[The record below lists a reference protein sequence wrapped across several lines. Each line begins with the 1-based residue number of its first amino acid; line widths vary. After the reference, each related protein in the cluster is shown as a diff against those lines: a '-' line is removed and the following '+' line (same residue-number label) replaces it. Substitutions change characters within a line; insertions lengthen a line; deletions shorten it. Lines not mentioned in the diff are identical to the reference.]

1 MIFDSI
7 DGSMDD
13 SDAGFIDIED
23 ERGMAVVRDPMRS
36 GLFEV
41 IRRHRG
47 GASLADLA
55 ATGLGSRQL
64 TACIDDLTAVGLI
77 KRLRARRGSAT
88 RYQATCQ
95 RITIVANP
103 ARPEHVIAVRSAFKD
118 ATRDIAQA
126 LQDAEGHDGKLG
138 GAERL
143 IDIRLKLDFRPEEWT
158 EFMRRIR
165 AVYDYAQ
172 VVSESRN
179 QRAGDR
185 VAGCDHVLA
194 IRIMPTRAPM
204 LPAPTIRHASRE
216 QIRAAGEADSGSMR
230 QYDDLSERERQVVAF
245 IASGM
250 TRPRIAERL
259 GVSVN
264 TVSTLV
270 RRAYQKLDVTSRE
283 QLQYR
288 LARIRGRHGA
298 EGSGS
303 QPPAGR

>member
-1 MIFDSI
+1 
-7 DGSMDD
+7 MDD

-23 ERGMAVVRDPMRS
+23 ERGMAIVRDPVRS
-36 GLFEV
+36 GVFEV
-41 IRRHRG
+41 IRRHRR

-55 ATGLGSRQL
+55 ATGIGPRQIA
-64 TACIDDLTAVGLI
+64 ACLDDLLSVGLI
-77 KRLRARRGSAT
+77 KRLRASRGSAT
-88 RYQATCQ
+88 RYQALCQ

-103 ARPEHVIAVRSAFKD
+103 ARADHVVAVRSAFKD

-126 LQDAEGHDGKLG
+126 MQDAEAHDGKLS

-158 EFMRRIR
+158 EFMRRLR

-172 VVSESRN
+172 VVSESRS
-179 QRAGDR
+179 QSAADG

-194 IRIMPTRAPM
+194 IRLMPTRAPM
-204 LPAPTIRHASRE
+204 LPAPTIRHASQE
-216 QIRAAGEADSGSMR
+216 QIRAAGNADSSSMR

-245 IASGM
+245 LASGL

-259 GVSVN
+259 GVSLN

-303 QPPAGR
+303 QPPASR